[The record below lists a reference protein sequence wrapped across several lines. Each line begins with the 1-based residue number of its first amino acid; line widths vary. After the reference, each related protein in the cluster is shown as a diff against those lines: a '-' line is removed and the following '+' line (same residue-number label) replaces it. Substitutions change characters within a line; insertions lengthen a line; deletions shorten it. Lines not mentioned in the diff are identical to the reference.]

1 MPDQLRVLLV
11 EDSEDDALLLIRH
24 LKKGGYDVEYT
35 RVFNQHDLDN
45 AIRKQHWDI
54 VISDHNMPNFSSD
67 LALSTVQKFDQDLPV
82 ILVSGTIGE
91 EMAVKAMRDGAH
103 DYIMKDNLTRLVP
116 AIERE
121 LRESVNRKSQRETEK
136 QIHYMAKHDAL
147 TGLINRYGFERELE
161 EMLSSVRPDL
171 EHAFLYID
179 LDQFKI
185 VNDTSG
191 HVAGDELLRQLS
203 LIMVKEIRANDTLA
217 RLGGDEFGVLLNNCP
232 LAVAEN
238 IAEKLIKAINSFH
251 FSWKEKIFTISAS
264 IGLVIIDQHYHKAA
278 EIMSA
283 ADLACYSAKDSGRNR
298 LHVYQT
304 GNIDIARRQT
314 EMEWVTKIQLA
325 IKEDQFQLYKQCIS
339 PLSTGQD
346 NYSYC
351 EFLLRL
357 EYGEE
362 TILPDTFIP
371 AAERY
376 NLMPDIDRWVIDNV
390 LAYMSETD
398 LQSNA
403 LAFINLSGNTINDLA
418 MTAYIDDRLKK
429 YKVPAHHICFEITET
444 AAISNFG
451 AAINFIEEVRKIGC
465 LFALD
470 DFGTGMSSFSYLR
483 SLPVDFLKID
493 GEFIR
498 RMDKNEMD
506 RAIVEAINNIGHVA
520 NLKTI
525 GEHAE
530 NEQIIEN
537 LKAIHVDFAQG
548 FAIEKPHKIK
558 PGKKQR

>member
-1 MPDQLRVLLV
+1 MPESLRVLLV
-11 EDSEDDALLLIRH
+11 EDSENDALLIIRQ
-24 LKKGGYDVEYT
+24 LSKGGYDTDYT

-45 AIRKQHWDI
+45 ELRSQHWDI

-67 LALSTVQKFDQDLPV
+67 LALSTVRKFDKDLPV

-103 DYIMKDNLTRLVP
+103 DYIMKNNLARLVP
-116 AIERE
+116 AVQRE
-121 LRESVNRKSQRETEK
+121 LRESVNRKSQREAEK

-147 TGLINRYGFERELE
+147 TGLINRFGFENKLQ
-161 EMLSSVRPDL
+161 EMLDSVSDNI

-203 LIMVKEIRANDTLA
+203 RIMEKEIRANDTLA

-232 LAVAEN
+232 LTVAQSIAEN
-238 IAEKLIKAINSFH
+238 LIKTIKSFH
-251 FSWKEKIFTISAS
+251 FSWQEKTFTLSAS
-264 IGLVIIDQHYHKAA
+264 IGLVVIDQHYRGAA

-298 LHVYQT
+298 LHIYQT
-304 GNIDIARRQT
+304 GDADIEKHQL
-314 EMEWVTKIQLA
+314 EMEWVTRIQQA
-325 IKEDQFQLYKQCIS
+325 IDQDQFQLYKQCIS
-339 PLSTGQD
+339 PLNNAHQHM
-346 NYSYC
+346 NCC

-357 EYGEE
+357 YDNDE
-362 TILPDTFIP
+362 TILPGAFIP

-376 NLMPDIDRWVIDNV
+376 NLMPDIDRWVIDHV
-390 LAYMSETD
+390 MAYMAGTKSET
-398 LQSNA
+398 SA
-403 LAFINLSGNTINDLA
+403 LAFVNLSGSTINDIAL
-418 MTAYIDDRLKK
+418 TSYISDKLKQH
-429 YKVPAHHICFEITET
+429 KVPAHQICFEITET
-444 AAISNFG
+444 TAISNFG
-451 AAINFIEEVRKIGC
+451 AAIKFIEEIRNMGC

-498 RMDKNEMD
+498 NMDNNKMD
-506 RAIVEAINNIGHVA
+506 RAIVEAINSIGHVA

-530 NEQIIEN
+530 SEKIIQN
-537 LKAIHVDFAQG
+537 LKDLNVDFAQG
-548 FAIEKPHKIK
+548 YAIEKPYKI
-558 PGKKQR
+558 